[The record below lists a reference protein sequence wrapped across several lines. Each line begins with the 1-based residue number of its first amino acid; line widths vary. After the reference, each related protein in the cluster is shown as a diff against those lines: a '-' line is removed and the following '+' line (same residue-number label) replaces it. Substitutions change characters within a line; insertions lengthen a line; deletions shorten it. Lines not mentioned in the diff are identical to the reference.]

1 MNTEQYKKE
10 LLKKLANQT
19 ISKSEY
25 RQLELA
31 ALDDPFLFDA
41 LEGYYTAHKENSLQ
55 NLNAIDERIDT
66 RLKKETK
73 KYPFLWMIAASIT
86 LFVIAV
92 GILRPDSNDVPF
104 GKEIV
109 VTQPKALE
117 NPVAESLKMKDSI
130 PVFAVN
136 QPGISHKQNKPRMT
150 QKLPTKQ
157 KEHTTK
163 FANNAE
169 KIDML
174 TVEFDTLMTSP
185 ALSTAAA
192 KMNENPVV
200 RIAQTYPQ
208 NAKNDT
214 AIKTYQEIPNDN
226 TPIIISG
233 KIVDQNGEGITGA
246 SVLSGESGAITDFD
260 GNFSLK
266 INPNDT
272 IGTISYVGYNS
283 LNFMIDPKQ
292 KEYILKMEESD
303 RLLDEVVVT
312 GIKAGRSKKRA
323 LTKSPDIDFQ
333 SKVTSDMKKIL
344 QKDKMTQYYEAD
356 YQIIL
361 ESKQR
366 IKDIIIPKSTDPKY
380 NERLKEILKK
390 NNELLKML
398 SPGNYTFKVIC
409 FEK

>member
-10 LLKKLANQT
+10 LLIKLANQT
-19 ISKSEY
+19 ISKTEY

-41 LEGYYTAHKENSLQ
+41 LEGYSAAYKQ
-55 NLNAIDERIDT
+55 NNFQNFNTIDERIDT

-86 LFVIAV
+86 LIIIAF
-92 GILRPDSNDVPF
+92 GILRPDSNDTPH
-104 GKEIV
+104 GKEM
-109 VTQPKALE
+109 VTMQPKALE
-117 NPVAESLKMKDSI
+117 NPVTESLHKYDSI
-130 PVFAVN
+130 AVFAVN
-136 QPGISHKQNKPRMT
+136 QPVLAHKQNNQRMT

-157 KEHTTK
+157 KEHTTE
-163 FANNAE
+163 FAKNEE

-174 TVEFDTLMTSP
+174 TVEVDTLMTSP
-185 ALSTAAA
+185 ALSTTAA

-200 RIAQTYPQ
+200 RIAQPYPQ

-246 SVLSGESGAITDFD
+246 SVLSGESGAITDFN

-283 LNFMIDPKQ
+283 LNFMIDSKQ
-292 KEYILKMEESD
+292 KEYILKMEDSG
-303 RLLDEVVVT
+303 RYLDEVVVT
-312 GIKAGRSKKRA
+312 GVKAGKSKKRT
-323 LTKSPDIDFQ
+323 LTKSQDIDFQ

-344 QKDKMTQYYEAD
+344 QKNKMTQYFEAD

-366 IKDIIIPKSTDPKY
+366 IKEIIITKSTDPKY
-380 NERLKEILKK
+380 NDRLKEIVKK
-390 NNELLKML
+390 NNALLRNFN
-398 SPGNYTFKVIC
+398 PGSYEYKVIC